1 MGRGWGWG
9 ERSGCSDG
17 RPDCLLPL
25 VFQDRIRLNYDPRA
39 MRIVVAV
46 TDNDW
51 LDFLAARRPDEVN
64 FWRPRSQQGFHLLQ
78 PGGLFLF
85 KLHSPRNYIAGG
97 AFFVSHQVLP
107 VSIAWSAFGERNGV
121 ADLASFRHRISKYG
135 GSNEH
140 DPKIGCIALANPFF
154 LERDQVI
161 PLPPSFKMNTQVW
174 KGYDATAEDGARL
187 WAAVQ
192 DRLQAR
198 QELASGPIEPVTLAH
213 DDPAGRYGAEYLA
226 RARLGQGT
234 FRMAIMSAYDR
245 RCAITGERT
254 LPALEAAHIRPYA
267 DLGQHSVPNGLLMR
281 ADIHHLFDAGYVTV
295 TPDLVVEVSGKIREE
310 FSNGRDYYAHHG
322 KRLTVV
328 PQQELLRPARELLA
342 WHNEHRYAG

>member
-1 MGRGWGWG
+1 
-9 ERSGCSDG
+9 
-17 RPDCLLPL
+17 
-25 VFQDRIRLNYDPRA
+25 

-51 LDFLAARRPDEVN
+51 FYFLAERRPDEVN
-64 FWRPRSQQGFHLLQ
+64 FWRPRSLQDFHLLE

-121 ADLASFRHRISKYG
+121 GDLVSFRRRILKYG
-135 GSNEH
+135 GSDEH
-140 DPKIGCIALANPFF
+140 DPKIGCIALAQPFF
-154 LERDQVI
+154 FEPEEVI
-161 PLPPSFKMNTQVW
+161 ALPPSFKMNTQVW
-174 KGYDATAEDGARL
+174 KGYDATAEDGAQL

-192 DRLQAR
+192 ERLQA
-198 QELASGPIEPVTLAH
+198 QPAPASGPIEPVTLVH
-213 DDPAGRYGAEYLA
+213 DQLSGRYGVEYLA

-267 DLGQHSVPNGLLMR
+267 ELGPHSVPNGLLMR
-281 ADIHHLFDAGYVTV
+281 ADIHHLFDAGYVTI
-295 TPDLVVEVSGKIREE
+295 TPDLVVEVSRKIREE

-322 KRLTVV
+322 KSLTVL
-328 PQQELLRPARELLA
+328 PQHESLRPSRELLE
-342 WHNEHRYAG
+342 WHNQNKFAA